1 VTRLADY
8 RPRRSSRRALKIPV
22 LVVQEN
28 GERITQTQTIDVS
41 EGGAKL
47 KLDRSIDL
55 PEQFL
60 ISLSERGEVQ
70 RLCRLVWRTAGE
82 IGVRFIAPD
91 GSKPAGLR
99 GAKV

>member
-1 VTRLADY
+1 MEFLANY
-8 RPRRSSRRALKIPV
+8 QPRRSSRRKLKIPV
-22 LVVQEN
+22 LVFHEG
-28 GERITQTQTIDVS
+28 GERIAQAYTLDVS
-41 EGGAKL
+41 KGGAKL

-82 IGVRFIAPD
+82 IGVRFIQPVRPNVAAPRAT
-91 GSKPAGLR
+91 KL
-99 GAKV
+99 